1 MDLLSDSHR
10 LHPVGCHRNVFGKT
24 LFHDHCICDG
34 GWLSTRDYITPYT
47 LCKPNILTER
57 DTTADMETDRF
68 GIVRWFL
75 FDFRNNYG
83 FPKTNSALY
92 SAALS
97 VVISLRTFVAKDQ
110 YRMYNTILTCIV
122 LFLLFLCT
130 SIGICQSQ
138 EVSGTIQGQVT
149 DKLDNPLSNYIISAV
164 SQTDNVTYA
173 AKTNSGGQF
182 VLTNLPASTWD
193 VKVLHFSTLLTQQE
207 VTVTEKNDVK
217 ANFVIE
223 GTGVISGFL
232 LDSINKLPLP
242 IAGEIQVGL
251 LTLNDERIERVYQGK
266 VSNGYFEV
274 NNLLSGHYVIIDAF
288 DGYVFAKSDSLAMMV
303 YPGSHVGGVEVFLK
317 PGASLHG
324 SFVDAENGHSISG
337 IFVNVASEKSESIY
351 SDGEFTHETE
361 TNTNGEFRLTTPNDP
376 EIYYAFTLIA
386 SHPGYQ
392 THRWQW
398 EMTPDKNVYALGGL
412 ALKPFL
418 SLQGKVST
426 SKAVHTVDGLTVQL
440 KMHNRSADFFRAA
453 AQPEHTVHTDGE
465 GNFLFSELHPIE
477 YSLTISRNDVIIG
490 FLESINPQSKK
501 PLKIR
506 LSKLKT
512 LHGTVVDPQ
521 QRPIAEA
528 NIYASRRS
536 EIRHG
541 HGALLSTTQTD
552 ANGTFQM
559 QLIDTKPHLLSVEV
573 SKKGYLSRIYPNV
586 AIGKDPL
593 IVPLQKGYAI
603 KGRVILP
610 RNVPSDGYYEV
621 KVFPENTSMEPTL
634 NPLTLNRPIMS
645 KRFPVTEPTFKLDG
659 ILGEKYMLY
668 IAGDG
673 IAATQINV
681 KAAANGKE
689 GFIVADRPT
698 VGLKG
703 QVLWADTGKPVQNA
717 LVSRAWYPWELS
729 KYDMS
734 LTLDRFETETDAQ
747 GKFAFSNLTQ
757 ERYQLHIRAV
767 QSVYEKETKTYQR
780 VHIQK
785 QVTIPICT
793 DNAYRIY
800 LGKMDGTPFAR

>member
-1 MDLLSDSHR
+1 
-10 LHPVGCHRNVFGKT
+10 
-24 LFHDHCICDG
+24 
-34 GWLSTRDYITPYT
+34 
-47 LCKPNILTER
+47 
-57 DTTADMETDRF
+57 
-68 GIVRWFL
+68 
-75 FDFRNNYG
+75 
-83 FPKTNSALY
+83 
-92 SAALS
+92 
-97 VVISLRTFVAKDQ
+97 
-110 YRMYNTILTCIV
+110 MYNTIRTYAI
-122 LFLLFLCT
+122 LFLLCFGAP
-130 SIGICQSQ
+130 IGICQSQ
-138 EVSGTIQGQVT
+138 NVGTIQGQVT
-149 DKLDNPLSNYIISAV
+149 DNQNNPLSDYVISAV

-182 VLTNLPASTWD
+182 TLTNLPAGTWV
-193 VKVLHFSTLLTQQE
+193 VKVRHFSTLLVQRE
-207 VTVTEKNDVK
+207 VTVAEKTEIK
-217 ANFVIE
+217 ADFVIE
-223 GTGVISGFL
+223 GTGIISGFL
-232 LDSINKLPLP
+232 LDAANKVLP
-242 IAGEIQVGL
+242 ITGNIQVGL
-251 LTLNDERIERVYQGK
+251 LTPDDEWIERIYQGE
-266 VSNGYFEV
+266 VPNGYFEV
-274 NNLLSGHYVIIDAF
+274 KNLLSGRYRIIDAF
-288 DGYVFAKSDSLAMMV
+288 DGYVFAISDSATVTV
-303 YPGSHVGGVEVFLK
+303 YPDSNIGGVEVFLK
-317 PGASLHG
+317 PGASLSG
-324 SFVDAENGHSISG
+324 SFVEAENGQPITG
-337 IFVNVASEKSESIY
+337 VTVRAASEVKDTVYPDRSY
-351 SDGEFTHETE
+351 AHETE
-361 TNTNGEFRLTTPNDP
+361 TNTNGEFRLTIPNDS
-376 EIYYAFTLIA
+376 ETYYAFTLMA
-386 SHPGYQ
+386 LHPRYQ
-392 THRWQW
+392 THRWRW
-398 EMTPDKNVYALGGL
+398 DMAPDKDVYALGEL
-412 ALKPFL
+412 SLKPFL
-418 SLQGKVST
+418 SLQGKVSA
-426 SKAVHTVDGLTVQL
+426 SNSGYTVDGLKVQL
-440 KMHNRSADFFRAA
+440 KMHNKSADFFRAA
-453 AQPEHTVHTDGE
+453 AQTDYTVQTDTE

-477 YSLTISRNDVIIG
+477 YSLTISRNGVIIA
-490 FLESINPQSKK
+490 FLESVNPQSKK

-536 EIRHG
+536 ENPYG
-541 HGALLSTTQTD
+541 HDALLSTTQTD
-552 ANGTFQM
+552 TNGIFQI

-593 IVPLQKGYAI
+593 IVPLQKGYDI

-659 ILGEKYMLY
+659 ILEEKYRLY

-681 KAAANGKE
+681 KVTANGKE
-689 GFIVADRPT
+689 VFIVADRPT

-767 QSVYEKETKTYQR
+767 QSVYEKETEKYQR

-785 QVTIPICT
+785 QVAIPICT
-793 DNAYRIY
+793 DNVYRIY

>member
-1 MDLLSDSHR
+1 
-10 LHPVGCHRNVFGKT
+10 
-24 LFHDHCICDG
+24 
-34 GWLSTRDYITPYT
+34 
-47 LCKPNILTER
+47 
-57 DTTADMETDRF
+57 
-68 GIVRWFL
+68 
-75 FDFRNNYG
+75 
-83 FPKTNSALY
+83 
-92 SAALS
+92 
-97 VVISLRTFVAKDQ
+97 
-110 YRMYNTILTCIV
+110 MYNTILTCIV

-138 EVSGTIQGQVT
+138 EFSGTIQGQVT
-149 DKLDNPLSNYIISAV
+149 NKQDNPLSDYVISAV
-164 SQTDNVTYA
+164 SPTDNITYA
-173 AKTNSGGQF
+173 AKTDSGGQF
-182 VLTNLPASTWD
+182 ALTNLSAGTWD
-193 VKVLHFSTLLTQQE
+193 VKVRHYSTLLAE
-207 VTVTEKNDVK
+207 RKVTVTEKTEVK
-217 ANFVIE
+217 ADFVIE

-232 LDSINKLPLP
+232 LDSVNRLPLP
-242 IAGEIQVGL
+242 IIGEVQIGL
-251 LTLNDERIERVYQGK
+251 LTHDDEWIESTYNGK
-266 VSNGYFEV
+266 VSNGYFKV
-274 NNLLSGHYVIIDAF
+274 KNLLSGRYRIIDTF
-288 DGYVFAKSDSLAMMV
+288 DGYVFAMSDSPMVTV
-303 YPGSHVGGVEVFLK
+303 YPNSHVGGVEVFLK

-324 SFVDAENGHSISG
+324 SFVDAENGNPISEVL
-337 IFVNVASEKSESIY
+337 VNVASEKSESIY
-351 SDGEFTHETE
+351 SDGEFTHEAE

-536 EIRHG
+536 ENPYG

-552 ANGTFQM
+552 TKGIFQI

-634 NPLTLNRPIMS
+634 NPLTLNRPLLS
-645 KRFPVTEPTFKLDG
+645 KRFPITETAFMLDG
-659 ILGEKYMLY
+659 LFEEKYTFY
-668 IAGDG
+668 VAGDG
-673 IAATQINV
+673 IAATGINV
-681 KAAANGKE
+681 KASANSE
-689 GFIVADRPT
+689 EAFIIANRPV

-703 QVLWADTGKPVQNA
+703 QVLWTDTGKPVQNA

-767 QSVYEKETKTYQR
+767 QSVYEKETEKYQR

-793 DNAYRIY
+793 DNVYRIY
-800 LGKMDGTPFAR
+800 LGKMDGTPFAK

>member
-1 MDLLSDSHR
+1 
-10 LHPVGCHRNVFGKT
+10 
-24 LFHDHCICDG
+24 
-34 GWLSTRDYITPYT
+34 
-47 LCKPNILTER
+47 
-57 DTTADMETDRF
+57 
-68 GIVRWFL
+68 
-75 FDFRNNYG
+75 
-83 FPKTNSALY
+83 
-92 SAALS
+92 
-97 VVISLRTFVAKDQ
+97 
-110 YRMYNTILTCIV
+110 MYNTILTYV
-122 LFLLFLCT
+122 ALFLLCFGT

-138 EVSGTIQGQVT
+138 EVFGTIQGQVT
-149 DKLDNPLSNYIISAV
+149 DKQDNPLSNYIISAV
-164 SQTDNVTYA
+164 SQTDKITYA
-173 AKTNSGGQF
+173 AKTNSGGQY
-182 VLTNLPASTWD
+182 VLTNLPAGTWD
-193 VKVLHFSTLLTQQE
+193 VKVRHYSTLLTQRE
-207 VTVTEKNDVK
+207 ITVAEKTEVK
-217 ANFVIE
+217 ADFVIE
-223 GTGVISGFL
+223 GTGIISGFL
-232 LDSINKLPLP
+232 LDSANKLPLP
-242 IAGEIQVGL
+242 ITGEVQVDL
-251 LTLNDERIERVYQGK
+251 LALNDERIKGTYQGK

-274 NNLLSGHYVIIDAF
+274 NNLLSGRYVIIDTF
-288 DGYVFAKSDSLAMMV
+288 DGYVFAMSDSPMVTV
-303 YPGSHVGGVEVFLK
+303 YPNSHVGGVEVSLK

-324 SFVDAENGHSISG
+324 SFVDAENGNPISG
-337 IFVNVASEKSESIY
+337 VTVRAASEVKDTVY
-351 SDGEFTHETE
+351 PDRRYAQQTE
-361 TNTNGEFRLTTPNDP
+361 TNTKGEFHLTIPNDS
-376 EIYYAFTLIA
+376 ETYYAFTLMA
-386 SHPGYQ
+386 LHPRYQ
-392 THRWQW
+392 THRWRW
-398 EMTPDKNVYALGGL
+398 DMDPDKNVYDLGEL
-412 ALKPFL
+412 SLKPFL
-418 SLQGKVST
+418 SLQGKVTASN
-426 SKAVHTVDGLTVQL
+426 ARYTVDGLKVQL
-440 KMHNRSADFFRAA
+440 KMHNKSADFFRAA
-453 AQPEHTVHTDGE
+453 AQTDYTVLTDAE

-477 YSLTISRNDVIIG
+477 YSLTISRNNVIIA
-490 FLESINPQSKK
+490 FLESVNPQSEKQ
-501 PLKIR
+501 LKIR

-552 ANGTFQM
+552 TNGIFQM
-559 QLIDTKPHLLSVEV
+559 QLMDTKPHLLSVEV

-634 NPLTLNRPIMS
+634 NPLTLNRPLMS
-645 KRFPVTEPTFKLDG
+645 KRFPVTEPTFKLEG
-659 ILGEKYMLY
+659 LLEEKYILY

-681 KAAANGKE
+681 KVTANGKE
-689 GFIVADRPT
+689 VFIVADRPT
-698 VGLKG
+698 VGIKG

-729 KYDMS
+729 QYDMS

-757 ERYQLHIRAV
+757 ERYQLHIRTV

-793 DNAYRIY
+793 DNVYRIY